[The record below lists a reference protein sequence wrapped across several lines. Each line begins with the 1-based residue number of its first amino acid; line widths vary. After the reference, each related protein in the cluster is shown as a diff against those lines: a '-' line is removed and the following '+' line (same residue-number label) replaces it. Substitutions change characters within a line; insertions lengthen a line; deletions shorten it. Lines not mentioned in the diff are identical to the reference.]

1 MTENLTQEQ
10 LIQQLK
16 EEIRDLKAELV
27 KVRLKRDQAIDEL
40 AMIRSCQ
47 NCAMFKICDL
57 GCAVNCVTD
66 EKEYWIWR
74 GEDDIVL

>member
-1 MTENLTQEQ
+1 MTENLTIE
-10 LIQQLK
+10 QLK

-27 KVRLKRDQAIDEL
+27 KVKLKRDQAIDEL

-57 GCAVNCVTD
+57 GCAVNCITD
-66 EKEYWIWR
+66 EKEYWVWR
-74 GEDDIVL
+74 GDDTVVL

>member
-1 MTENLTQEQ
+1 MTEQATIEKLQ
-10 LIQQLK
+10 

-40 AMIRSCQ
+40 ALIRSCQ

-66 EKEYWIWR
+66 EKEYWVWR
-74 GEDDIVL
+74 GDDDFVM